1 MSANRSVQAAQKR
14 RAGPT
19 EPSRGPQPSIN
30 SSQMFAQARPGQG
43 PPINSGRL
51 AGQHAAL
58 QQQQMQQQM
67 HQNQNQNHQQKEGL
81 NSVTKMSIPQAITL
95 ITLRLGA
102 LETKIFSNGAGSGA
116 VTVEGVDSDIV
127 STILSRLDALE
138 QQEHT
143 SSDAGSS
150 AVGLELQVFK
160 QQMEKT
166 LQQTKALSTKE
177 NASLK
182 TQLEACKKEIK
193 DLRETLVALQNLTM
207 ENTQKLLDLSSGTL
221 IEDIECE
228 EEEEGEDVNELV
240 GDDLKQFIESEIN
253 LEE

>member
-14 RAGPT
+14 RAGPQ

-30 SSQMFAQARPGQG
+30 SSQMFAQSRPGQG

-58 QQQQMQQQM
+58 QQKQMQQQTY
-67 HQNQNQNHQQKEGL
+67 QNQQQQQRDGG
-81 NSVTKMSIPQAITL
+81 TKMTIPQAITL

-102 LETKIFSNGAGSGA
+102 LETKILSRGGNC
-116 VTVEGVDSDIV
+116 TVEGVDSDIV
-127 STILSRLDALE
+127 TTILSRLDALE
-138 QQEHT
+138 QQDHT
-143 SSDAGSS
+143 SSGSGSS
-150 AVGLELQVFK
+150 AVGLELQLFK

-177 NASLK
+177 SASLK

-193 DLRETLVALQNLTM
+193 DLKELLVALQNLTM
-207 ENTQKLLDLSSGTL
+207 ENSQKLLDLSSGTL

-228 EEEEGEDVNELV
+228 EEEKEEEEDVNELV
-240 GDDLKQFIESEIN
+240 VDDLKQFIKSEIN

>member
-67 HQNQNQNHQQKEGL
+67 HQNQNHAQKEGL

-143 SSDAGSS
+143 NSDSGSS

-228 EEEEGEDVNELV
+228 EEEGEDVNELV

>member
-1 MSANRSVQAAQKR
+1 
-14 RAGPT
+14 
-19 EPSRGPQPSIN
+19 
-30 SSQMFAQARPGQG
+30 
-43 PPINSGRL
+43 
-51 AGQHAAL
+51 
-58 QQQQMQQQM
+58 
-67 HQNQNQNHQQKEGL
+67 
-81 NSVTKMSIPQAITL
+81 MSIPQAITL

-102 LETKIFSNGAGSGA
+102 LETKILSNGAGAGNGSG
-116 VTVEGVDSDIV
+116 TVEGVDSDII

-143 SSDAGSS
+143 SSDSVVGSS
-150 AVGLELQVFK
+150 AVGLELQIFK

-166 LQQTKALSTKE
+166 LQQTKASSTKE

-207 ENTQKLLDLSSGTL
+207 ENSQKLLDLSSGTL

-228 EEEEGEDVNELV
+228 EEGEGEEDVNELV

>member
-14 RAGPT
+14 RAGPP

-67 HQNQNQNHQQKEGL
+67 HQKQQQRDGL

-102 LETKIFSNGAGSGA
+102 LETKILSNGTGSGA
-116 VTVEGVDSDIV
+116 RSVEGVDSEIIG
-127 STILSRLDALE
+127 TILSRLDALE

-143 SSDAGSS
+143 SSESGSGSS
-150 AVGLELQVFK
+150 ATGLELQLFK

-166 LQQTKALSTKE
+166 LQQTKVLSTKE

-182 TQLEACKKEIK
+182 TQLEVCKKEIK
-193 DLRETLVALQNLTM
+193 DLRELLVALQNLTM
-207 ENTQKLLDLSSGTL
+207 ENSQKLLDLSSGTL

-228 EEEEGEDVNELV
+228 EEEDEGEDVNELV

>member
-14 RAGPT
+14 RAGPP

-58 QQQQMQQQM
+58 QQQQMQQQQQM
-67 HQNQNQNHQQKEGL
+67 HQKQQQKDGL

-102 LETKIFSNGAGSGA
+102 LETKLFSNGAGSGS
-116 VTVEGVDSDIV
+116 VTVEGVDSDII
-127 STILSRLDALE
+127 STILSRLDSLE

-150 AVGLELQVFK
+150 VVGVELQLFK

-177 NASLK
+177 TASLK

-193 DLRETLVALQNLTM
+193 DLKETLVALQNLTM
-207 ENTQKLLDLSSGTL
+207 ENSQKLLELSSGTL
-221 IEDIECE
+221 IEDIEC